1 MNTTSPLGNRKLRL
15 EDIADLRAYERER
28 PTFRASMIEVKR
40 LRRVAIGDLLTIM
53 FENRDTMR
61 LQIQE
66 MIRAEKLVTDEGVM
80 EELKVY
86 NPMIPNPGQLC
97 ATLFLELTSEDQVKE
112 WLTKLA
118 GLENSIFIQLSDGS
132 KIRGTIDAQ
141 HAAGLTR
148 PDVTAAVHYLTFE
161 FTPEQI
167 EQFAFGPVSVV
178 CDQPNYLQMADLLEA
193 TKTELLTDLRP

>member
-1 MNTTSPLGNRKLRL
+1 MNTLTPRKLSL
-15 EDIADLRAYERER
+15 SDIADVRAYERER
-28 PTFRASMIEVKR
+28 ATFRASMIEVKR

-97 ATLFLELTSEDQVKE
+97 ATLFLELTSEEQVRE

-118 GLENSIFIQLSDGS
+118 GLENSIFIQLSDGT

-161 FTPEQI
+161 FTPEQV

-178 CDQPNYLQMADLLEA
+178 CDQPNYLQMADLLES

>member
-1 MNTTSPLGNRKLRL
+1 
-15 EDIADLRAYERER
+15 
-28 PTFRASMIEVKR
+28 MIEVKR
-40 LRRVAIGDLLTIM
+40 LRRVAIGDLLTVM

-97 ATLFLELTSEDQVKE
+97 ATLFLELTSEEQVRE

-118 GLENSIFIQLSDGS
+118 GLENSIFIQLSDGT
-132 KIRGTIDAQ
+132 KIRGAIDAQ

-161 FTPEQI
+161 FTPEQV

-178 CDQPNYLQMADLLEA
+178 CDQPNYLQMADLLES

>member
-1 MNTTSPLGNRKLRL
+1 MNTNSPNGHRKLRL

-28 PTFRASMIEVKR
+28 ATFRASMIEVKR
-40 LRRVAIGDLLTIM
+40 LRRVAIGDLLTVM

-97 ATLFLELTSEDQVKE
+97 ATLFLELTSEEQVRE

-118 GLENSIFIQLSDGS
+118 GLENSIFIQLSDGT

-161 FTPEQI
+161 FTPEQV